1 VLGIYLQEWLSSVPS
16 QVFQVAPFP
25 LMIFTLLV
33 MSVAQNESVRRWA
46 EDKARVK
53 SLLGF
58 FSGMAP
64 AALGKPYRP
73 D

>member
-1 VLGIYLQEWLSSVPS
+1 MPS

-25 LMIFTLLV
+25 LMIFTLLI
-33 MSVAQNESVRRWA
+33 MSLAQKEAILIWSQ
-46 EDKARVK
+46 DKPRLK
-53 SLLGF
+53 SLLQF

-64 AALGKPYRP
+64 SALGRPYRP